1 MTYVQST
8 HKSKGVNMTAE
19 QRRAM
24 ELRVARNRRNGV
36 PQRSQ
41 ANLERGIKESREWR
55 ASIEL
60 KSART

>member
-1 MTYVQST
+1 MTEQ
-8 HKSKGVNMTAE
+8 

-36 PQRSQ
+36 PLRSK
-41 ANLERGIKESREWR
+41 ANFERGIRESIEWR

>member
-1 MTYVQST
+1 
-8 HKSKGVNMTAE
+8 MTAK

-36 PQRSQ
+36 LKTSKDK
-41 ANLERGIKESREWR
+41 LERGIKESSEWR

-60 KSART
+60 KSSRT

>member
-1 MTYVQST
+1 
-8 HKSKGVNMTAE
+8 MTAE

>member
-1 MTYVQST
+1 
-8 HKSKGVNMTAE
+8 MTAE

-36 PQRSQ
+36 QQRSQ
-41 ANLERGIKESREWR
+41 ANLERGIQESLEWR